1 MPCFIYVINH
11 SLGFLSES
19 ISNREIVVESSKDIH
34 SGDSFLGYLDSGYFT
49 MLFTASR
56 DSNGNC
62 VYLNKNLEIGKGVSI
77 DAYEDLKSQ
86 ILTASDSIIPIEPEI
101 FEEIATLMANSV
113 AINSKGDTEVN
124 REEILNNIKIEQSK
138 AVTAKRVV
146 FEGKSMPFNYLVF
159 GAPGTGKSY
168 HLKEA
173 LQAAVTDDHSGI
185 KAFGDNDERC
195 ERVTFYSGY
204 SYSNFV
210 GSYKPIMKEDNDGV
224 ERIAYEFVPGPLA
237 RILANSLK
245 DKDHNYL
252 LILEEINRAEAAAAF
267 GDMFQLLDR
276 KSNGESVY
284 SIQTSKELRRFLAS
298 SVCDGFDRLDP
309 DEKLE
314 IENYYSRIVFP
325 SNMYIWSTMNSADQ
339 GVYPLD
345 TAFKRRWTYK
355 YIEINDGVYNVF
367 GENGKAIKIAN
378 ILVNIGSDAEPVY
391 VKWNDIR
398 EAINKKLSA
407 LNINEDKL
415 MGPFF
420 LSFDQS
426 CFSDE
431 TDYSCG
437 ATETEKLYLYNGT
450 DYDNF
455 KDAFKS
461 KVIMYLFDDAGKM
474 KRKEI
479 FKHDNLSEMT
489 YHKICDLIDSN
500 GLDVLNIDSVKKW
513 VSVNA
518 L

>member
-1 MPCFIYVINH
+1 MPCFIFVINH
-11 SLGFLSES
+11 SLGYLSES
-19 ISNREIVVESSKDIH
+19 ISNSEIVVESSVKIH
-34 SGDSFLGYLDSGYFT
+34 SGDSVLGYLDSGYFT
-49 MLFTASR
+49 MLFTASK
-56 DSNGNC
+56 DSNGDR

-77 DAYEDLKSQ
+77 DAYEDLKDQ
-86 ILTASDSIIPIEPEI
+86 ILTAPDTIIPIDPERY
-101 FEEIATLMANSV
+101 EEIASLMANSV
-113 AINSKGDTEVN
+113 AINRKGDTEVD
-124 REEILNNIKIEQSK
+124 REEILNNIKIEHSK

-146 FEGKSMPFNYLVF
+146 LHEKRMPFNYLVF

-173 LQAAVTDDHSGI
+173 LQEARTEDPSDE

-204 SYSNFV
+204 TYSNFV
-210 GSYKPIMKEDNDGV
+210 GSYKPVMKEDVSGSV
-224 ERIAYEFVPGPLA
+224 KITYEFVPGPLA

-276 KSNGESVY
+276 DNNGESVY
-284 SIQTSKELRRFLAS
+284 TIQTSKELRRFLAS
-298 SVCDGFDRLDP
+298 SICDGFDRLNP

-355 YIEINDGVYNVF
+355 YIEINDGVHKAYGVS
-367 GENGKAIKIAN
+367 GKTVCIAN
-378 ILVNIGSDAEPVY
+378 VLVNIGSEAEPIY
-391 VKWNDIR
+391 VKWNDVR
-398 EAINKKLSA
+398 EAINKKLSL

-420 LSFDQS
+420 LSFEKT

-431 TDYSCG
+431 AEYSCD
-437 ATETEKLYLYNGT
+437 TENEKLYLYNGA

-455 KDAFKS
+455 KDVFKS

-479 FKHDNLSEMT
+479 FQHEKLSEMT
-489 YHKICDLIDSN
+489 YHKICDLIDSD
-500 GLDVLNIDSVKKW
+500 GLDVLNIDSVNKW
-513 VSVNA
+513 APVNA